1 MTQTITIEL
10 TDTQYKGLEYVA
22 LSPSDWAENAVAERC
37 RIANDEIV
45 DITVKHCLDNN
56 IQIPT
61 TRDLI
66 VSYAFDNEIV
76 KTAAVINAEAEA
88 ELLALEAA
96 AEAAAAEAATE
107 EIPAE

>member
-10 TDTQYKGLEYVA
+10 TDTQYKGLEYAA
-22 LSPSDWAENAVAERC
+22 LSPSDWAENAVTERC

-56 IQIPT
+56 IQIPA

-66 VSYAFDNEIV
+66 VAYAFDNEIV
-76 KTAAVINAEAEA
+76 KTVAVINAKAEA
-88 ELLALEAA
+88 ELLALEA
-96 AEAAAAEAATE
+96 AAAAEAATE